1 METSLSVRNDAVLRS
16 ARRWIIAAYVWQ
28 MINLFI
34 GYWGIW
40 PIIDYLTN
48 QGLAF
53 DTAMN
58 IYKYRGIFYI
68 FIFEILLV
76 VAFMK
81 LKTHSNSVLRQ
92 SAKILLVAVIISLVL
107 YFINFINNEI
117 SPLILDLF
125 WNLKSLLLFF
135 VAIFFLVVLF
145 SYLFIVAYARLNKCY
160 PIKNNHP
167 EVAVLCILTFISYAM
182 TICAYSFMLIH
193 SFNGITGHDNAKM
206 SISLYYT
213 LSEFM
218 TLGISVAYIL
228 CWKRLL
234 STPSDILDVEEEP
247 EKISFVPSKVE
258 IGYLVSLLLF
268 TAVVYTAVHIILPI

>member
-1 METSLSVRNDAVLRS
+1 METSLSVGNDAVLRS

-28 MINLFI
+28 IINLFI

-53 DTAMN
+53 DTAN

-68 FIFEILLV
+68 IIFEALLA
-76 VAFMK
+76 VAFIK

-92 SAKILLVAVIISLVL
+92 SATILLVAVIMSFAI
-107 YFINFINNEI
+107 YFINFINSEI
-117 SPLILDLF
+117 YPLILDLF
-125 WNLKSLLLFF
+125 WNLRSLLLFF
-135 VAIFFLVVLF
+135 VVIFFLVVLF
-145 SYLFIVAYARLNKCY
+145 SYLFIVAYAHLNKCY
-160 PIKNNHP
+160 AIRSNHP
-167 EVAVLCILTFISYAM
+167 EVVVLCILTFISSAM
-182 TICAYSFMLIH
+182 TICIYSFMLIY
-193 SFNGITGHDNAKM
+193 SFNGITGHGNAEM

-218 TLGISVAYIL
+218 TLGISVACIL

-234 STPSDILDVEEEP
+234 GTPSDIPDVEEKP

-268 TAVVYTAVHIILPI
+268 TAVVYTALYIILPI